1 MRLPRLTVSAL
12 AFSLLCPALAQ
23 AETLDLLATLHLAD
37 LHDPNLAAVRANAR
51 AAQQGPVIARANL
64 LPHLVA
70 NGSIGETTLQQNSQN
85 PTTGAITPTS
95 TDYRSTQWAVKLTQP
110 LFDWASWYQ
119 FNAAK
124 LQLSQAQSD
133 ALDKTQNL
141 LLAVSEAY
149 FDVLRAD
156 DNLDLAQAQ
165 ETALE
170 RQREQADARFKVGL
184 IARADVIEAEAQRD
198 SATAQ
203 RLTAEIGL
211 SNAREKLNAAVGR
224 DIGTLAR
231 LRETL
236 PLEAPVPDD
245 VDAWAKLAREHNP
258 GLNAAR
264 MQSEAAQSAQQAER
278 GGYLPQVALFAS
290 RSVRKN
296 EGGANSPSVAF
307 NAGETDVY
315 GVEAQWELFASG
327 RTRALVQRASDNAEA
342 ARQSALAREHQV
354 VTGARTGYL
363 TVKADSARLQARQRA
378 QASAQLAYEAT
389 KAGYDVGTRNIV
401 DLLLAETNLY
411 ATKRNYANARYDYII
426 NSLRLQATAGQL
438 SEASVERVNGWLDAS
453 EAQ

>member
-1 MRLPRLTVSAL
+1 MRLPSLTVSAL
-12 AFSLLCPALAQ
+12 AFSLLCPVFAQ
-23 AETLDLLATLHLAD
+23 AEMLDLLATLHLAD
-37 LHDPNLAAVRANAR
+37 QNDPNLAAVRANAR
-51 AAQQGPVIARANL
+51 AAQQGPIIARSAL
-64 LPHLVA
+64 LPRLVA
-70 NGSIGETTLQQNSQN
+70 NGSIEETTLKQAA
-85 PTTGAITPTS
+85 GTS
-95 TDYRSTQWAVKLTQP
+95 DYRKTQWSAKLTQP

-119 FNAAK
+119 FSASK

-156 DNLDLAQAQ
+156 DNLALVQAQ

-198 SATAQ
+198 GAIAQ

-211 SNAREKLNAAVGR
+211 SNAREKLNAAVGQ

-236 PLEAPVPDD
+236 PLEAPIPDD

-258 GLNAAR
+258 GLIAAR
-264 MQSEAAQSAQQAER
+264 MQSEAALSARQAER

-290 RSVRKN
+290 HGMRDNDGGAGNPFIKN
-296 EGGANSPSVAF
+296 ESGKS
-307 NAGETDVY
+307 DVY

-327 RTRALVQRASDNAEA
+327 RTHALVQQATDRAEA
-342 ARQSALAREHQV
+342 AKQSALAREHQV

-426 NSLRLQATAGQL
+426 NSLRLQAAAGQL
-438 SEASVERVNGWLDAS
+438 SEASVVRVNGWL
-453 EAQ
+453 EP